1 MRQAARGEDR
11 QLLPTH
17 EGVQPVDGGNA
28 RLDKLLRIAAR
39 HRVDWQAV
47 DVHAFVWD
55 NLRTAVNRAAETVE
69 HAAEHILG
77 YAKLHLAAE
86 EAHLAV
92 GEVDARGALEQ
103 LDKRIRPVNLQHTAA
118 ALFAAFQLDFAQFV
132 IGDVLHVA
140 HQHQGAGDF
149 FYGSVFNWHNESSFL
164 SRGREL
170 RLLQPI

>member
-1 MRQAARGEDR
+1 MAE
-11 QLLPTH
+11 T
-17 EGVQPVDGGNA
+17 PV
-28 RLDKLLRIAAR
+28 LDKLLRIAAR

-103 LDKRIRPVNLQHTAA
+103 LDKRIDPST
-118 ALFAAFQLDFAQFV
+118 
-132 IGDVLHVA
+132 
-140 HQHQGAGDF
+140 
-149 FYGSVFNWHNESSFL
+149 SSTRQRRFSPL
-164 SRGREL
+164 SSSISPNSL
-170 RLLQPI
+170 